1 MYVFFLQCLQVE
13 GPIVG
18 AGGGGRDGS
27 RPSDKRGG
35 AVIQS
40 LRKTGGSLKKK
51 FFSAPVCSKNKW
63 GWGGEGVSGPSPG
76 SATGGML

>member
-1 MYVFFLQCLQVE
+1 MFFFLQCLQVE

-18 AGGGGRDGS
+18 AGGGGSDGS

-40 LRKTGGSLKKK
+40 LRKTGGSLKKNSFRPQFVPK
-51 FFSAPVCSKNKW
+51 IS
-63 GWGGEGVSGPSPG
+63 GGGGGGGVSGPSPG